1 MDSQS
6 TENYQ
11 FHFTQGPSLALNLK
25 TPKVEQAKRELKSNL
40 LHNTQDFLIL
50 RTNLPAIKSKAFQSN
65 QYNLVL
71 SNLSYFQS
79 MSVDPNFQITQ
90 TSTELYQMKE
100 SYGHSLLRVIHKQ
113 ISLSLSHNTKT
124 KPL

>member
-11 FHFTQGPSLALNLK
+11 FHFTQAPSLAPNLK
-25 TPKVEQAKRELKSNL
+25 TPKVEQAKRELRSNL
-40 LHNTQDFLIL
+40 LHNTQGLLIL
-50 RTNLPAIKSKAFQSN
+50 RTNFPAIKSKAQQSN
-65 QYNLVL
+65 QCNLVL
-71 SNLSYFQS
+71 SNLSYFQC

-90 TSTELYQMKE
+90 TSTELYQTKE
-100 SYGHSLLRVIHKQ
+100 SYGHSLQRVINKQ
-113 ISLSLSHNTKT
+113 VSLLFSHNTKT

>member
-11 FHFTQGPSLALNLK
+11 FHFTQGPSLVLNLK

-40 LHNTQDFLIL
+40 LHNTQGFLIL
-50 RTNLPAIKSKAFQSN
+50 RKILIAIKSKALQSN
-65 QYNLVL
+65 KCNLVL
-71 SNLSYFQS
+71 SNHFYFQS
-79 MSVDPNFQITQ
+79 MSADPNFQITQ

-100 SYGHSLLRVIHKQ
+100 SYGHSHLRVINKQ
-113 ISLSLSHNTKT
+113 VSLSLNRNTQT